1 MKSKKCL
8 LLREEVPYL
17 GHVVSSSGIR
27 PDPAKIEKVRS
38 YPTPTDSTKVR
49 QFSGL
54 ASYYKR
60 FISRFAKVD
69 HPLPCLNQEGYCFL
83 LDLRCETAFNRLK
96 DCLVTAPVLSYP
108 HFGTDKEFIL
118 KTDASGIGLGA
129 VLAQEYEGYP
139 IA

>member
-1 MKSKKCL
+1 MWKQCECRQKQCECRRHLQEVFERLWKAGLRLKSKKCL
-8 LLREEVPYL
+8 LLCEEVPYL

-54 ASYYKR
+54 ASYYRR
-60 FISRFAKVD
+60 FISRFAKVA
-69 HPLPCLNQEGYCFL
+69 HPLHALTKKDTALCWTSGVKL
-83 LDLRCETAFNRLK
+83 LL
-96 DCLVTAPVLSYP
+96 
-108 HFGTDKEFIL
+108 
-118 KTDASGIGLGA
+118 
-129 VLAQEYEGYP
+129 